1 MSKGSLAVF
10 QGVGLVLVAS
20 PPATVKP
27 DRFDESEAGVLK
39 VVPEAPWLFLSTYG
53 WDRMPRNPLSD
64 DIEPKA
70 REAFGER
77 IYRIQSERMW
87 GQVTSFSNL
96 CPKSVGELT
105 WEIL

>member
-10 QGVGLVLVAS
+10 KGVGLALVAS

-53 WDRMPRNPLSD
+53 
-64 DIEPKA
+64 
-70 REAFGER
+70 
-77 IYRIQSERMW
+77 
-87 GQVTSFSNL
+87 
-96 CPKSVGELT
+96 
-105 WEIL
+105 

>member
-53 WDRMPRNPLSD
+53 WDRMPRNPL
-64 DIEPKA
+64 
-70 REAFGER
+70 
-77 IYRIQSERMW
+77 
-87 GQVTSFSNL
+87 FSAICVRKVFN
-96 CPKSVGELT
+96 KR
-105 WEIL
+105 